1 MLMVIG
7 GLAWDLTA
15 RFNRERLDREMRNIA
30 KANLQR
36 TGDEKHWQRAEEALR
51 FVAGPDRSFEH
62 VLWVKNYDRVVDR
75 SPRWPT
81 EIAPGNYP
89 PPTRYADGLAFTTPP
104 PPPRRVEF
112 SQDNP
117 PLPTKDLFFTAN
129 TGSRSWRIGV
139 MGNPDTTLALAA
151 DLTEFN
157 ADFAQRRW
165 RFLAAIPWLC

>member
-75 SPRWPT
+75 SPRWTT
-81 EIAPGNYP
+81 EIAPENYP

-104 PPPRRVEF
+104 RRHAAWSFPKTIRRSRPRIFFSRRTLGRVRGE
-112 SQDNP
+112 S
-117 PLPTKDLFFTAN
+117 A
-129 TGSRSWRIGV
+129 
-139 MGNPDTTLALAA
+139 
-151 DLTEFN
+151 
-157 ADFAQRRW
+157 
-165 RFLAAIPWLC
+165 